1 MGLNT
6 AALGEQ
12 IQRLAGIDPL
22 AEIDETFFR
31 PTGNDHLA
39 QFCLKNLAP
48 ELAELELRDQRAFL
62 LAELE
67 ESLGLNFN
75 LTADPNY
82 AAATLGETGGPGGV
96 QVVLDL
102 GMPQLVLVH
111 YLGEAR
117 AIGKLNGRLTSL
129 PFLSPAR
136 LGREEMLGLRASLGR
151 ILLVRLGFEQNPK
164 LFAEPTGLLG
174 TLKGGQSGPLLEQW
188 LRTKPELV
196 RVEALGGEGGE
207 GSGSR
212 IEILETGALWGKG
225 MRLANFLE
233 RCQKVE
239 ALLDLR
245 YRQIEQ
251 HHLCSVV
258 TQGGWSRL
266 VGEPVR
272 FVFEQPIER
281 MDRFLALLGQGL
293 KPLEFYGNPERLSP
307 NLWGMELCDATGGW
321 LRLSLTPHWLS
332 CELTGPHSIPLFDR
346 LEGFLAKQVE
356 ATLGLQP
363 WGEP

>member
-39 QFCLKNLAP
+39 QFCFKNLAP
-48 ELAELELRDQRAFL
+48 ELAELEPQDQRAFL
-62 LAELE
+62 LAELQ
-67 ESLGLNFN
+67 ESLGLNFR
-75 LTADPNY
+75 LTSDPNY
-82 AAATLGETGGPGGV
+82 ACATLGEIGSPSGV

-102 GMPQLVLVH
+102 GLPQLVLVH

-136 LGREEMLGLRASLGR
+136 LGRTEMLDLRSSLGR
-151 ILLVRLGFEQNPK
+151 ILNVRLGFEQNPK
-164 LFAEPTGLLG
+164 LFAEPAGLAG
-174 TLKGGQSGPLLEQW
+174 TLKGAQSGPLLEQW

-207 GSGSR
+207 GQGSWV
-212 IEILETGALWGKG
+212 EILETGALWGKG

-239 ALLDLR
+239 ALLALR
-245 YRQIEQ
+245 YRQLEQ
-251 HHLCSVV
+251 QHLCFVV
-258 TQGGWSRL
+258 AQGAWSRL

-272 FVFEQPIER
+272 FAFAQPVER
-281 MDRFLALLGQGL
+281 IDRFLALLGQGV
-293 KPLEFYGNPERLSP
+293 KPLEFFGNPERLGP
-307 NLWGMELCDATGGW
+307 NLWGMELCDGFGGW
-321 LRLSLTPHWLS
+321 LRLSLTPRWLC

-346 LEGFLAKQVE
+346 LEGFLARQVD

-363 WGEP
+363 AGET